1 MIHAQFET
9 IHPFLDGNGRIG
21 RLLITFWLCQQNILK
36 YPLLYLSCY
45 FKHNRLEYY
54 DRLMAVRTKDDWEGW
69 LKFFLKGIAQVSD
82 EAIASAKEILV
93 LRKELNKLVY
103 DNGSLNH
110 QRLLERLF
118 EQPIITV
125 NRASEFLEISYPTA
139 KRVIDDFCSKGILKS

>member
-1 MIHAQFET
+1 
-9 IHPFLDGNGRIG
+9 
-21 RLLITFWLCQQNILK
+21 
-36 YPLLYLSCY
+36 
-45 FKHNRLEYY
+45 
-54 DRLMAVRTKDDWEGW
+54 MAVRTKGDWEGW

-125 NRASEFLEISYPTA
+125 NRASEFLEIA
-139 KRVIDDFCSKGILKS
+139 ILLPRGLSMIFAVKAF